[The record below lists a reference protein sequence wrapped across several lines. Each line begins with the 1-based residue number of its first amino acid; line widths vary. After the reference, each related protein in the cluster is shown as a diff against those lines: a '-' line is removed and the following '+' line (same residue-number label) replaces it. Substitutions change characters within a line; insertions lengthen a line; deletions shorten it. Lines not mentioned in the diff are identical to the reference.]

1 MFVLF
6 KSIEYLAQKP
16 ETLWCKRKIMYI
28 AVNNYVSIINNYVQY

>member
-6 KSIEYLAQKP
+6 KSIEYLAQKL
-16 ETLWCKRKIMYI
+16 ETLWCKSKIMYI